1 MIEFVSYRAFMKEHL
16 ISTAKHALGTE
27 NIDIEQTDWIEQCG
41 DDFILVHNPVFKVTN
56 CHPYKLDMVLA
67 IICDGGCASGSIN
80 LKPYTLHKN
89 GMMIVLADHIVESH
103 NISPDF
109 KGTYIF
115 MSPSFLAS
123 LNIGD
128 GYKFYEN
135 IETDACFQLD
145 DRMFNAVT
153 SYINMSKAMINIS
166 DQNPNIM
173 ESLILL
179 TRLFFLNLG
188 WFIHQEAFSRNI
200 PTHQSVVMDR
210 FISAVKAGYREHRDV
225 EYYADK
231 MNMTAK
237 YLTTMVKKASGKSAL
252 RWIED
257 YVILDAKTRLSST
270 MNSVQQI
277 SYELNFPTQ
286 AFFYRYF
293 KRATGMSPSDYRR
306 SIISSGSRF
315 NRNHENEP

>member
-1 MIEFVSYRAFMKEHL
+1 
-16 ISTAKHALGTE
+16 
-27 NIDIEQTDWIEQCG
+27 
-41 DDFILVHNPVFKVTN
+41 
-56 CHPYKLDMVLA
+56 MVLA
-67 IICDGGCASGSIN
+67 IICEDGCASGSIN
-80 LKPYTLHKN
+80 LKPYTLRKN
-89 GMMIVLADHIVESH
+89 GLMIVLADHIVESH

-115 MSPSFLAS
+115 MSSSFLAS

-135 IETDACFQLD
+135 IDIDACFQLE

-153 SYINMSKAMINIS
+153 SYINMSRTMINIS
-166 DQNPNIM
+166 DINPNIR

-188 WFIHQEAFSRNI
+188 WFIHQDVFSRDI
-200 PTHQSVVMDR
+200 STHQSTVMDR

-252 RWIED
+252 RWIEE
-257 YVILDAKTRLSST
+257 YVILDAKTMLAST
-270 MNSVQQI
+270 MDSVQQI
-277 SYELNFPTQ
+277 SYELNFPSQ
-286 AFFYRYF
+286 SFFYRYF
-293 KRATGMSPSDYRR
+293 RRATGMSPSDYRR
-306 SIISSGSRF
+306 SVNTHSTSD
-315 NRNHENEP
+315 NPK

>member
-1 MIEFVSYRAFMKEHL
+1 
-16 ISTAKHALGTE
+16 
-27 NIDIEQTDWIEQCG
+27 
-41 DDFILVHNPVFKVTN
+41 
-56 CHPYKLDMVLA
+56 
-67 IICDGGCASGSIN
+67 
-80 LKPYTLHKN
+80 
-89 GMMIVLADHIVESH
+89 
-103 NISPDF
+103 
-109 KGTYIF
+109 
-115 MSPSFLAS
+115 MSRSFLAS

-145 DRMFNAVT
+145 DRMFNAVN
-153 SYINMSKAMINIS
+153 SYISMSRAMMNIS
-166 DQNPNIM
+166 DLNPNIM

-188 WFIHQEAFSRNI
+188 WFIHQEAFSRDI
-200 PTHQSVVMDR
+200 PTRHSAVMDR
-210 FISAVKAGYREHRDV
+210 FISAVKADYREHRDV
-225 EYYADK
+225 EYYAGK
-231 MNMTAK
+231 LNMTAK

-286 AFFYRYF
+286 SFFYRYF
-293 KRATGMSPSDYRR
+293 RRATGISPSEYRR
-306 SIISSGSRF
+306 SVCTNQIDKSSSRK
-315 NRNHENEP
+315 